1 MITFNFIAK
10 EDIYSIIPFLHLLH
24 KNIPEEILKE
34 RLDEMIEFNYK
45 CIGIF
50 DEKRLIGI
58 CGIWILVKYYVG
70 KHIEADNVI
79 ILPEYRN
86 KKIGKDLIKYIEEYA
101 KDIGCIA
108 SELNC
113 YIQNEEGK
121 RFWEQEGY
129 KAIGYHFQKNFN
141 AD

>member
-1 MITFNFIAK
+1 MITFNFIPE
-10 EDIYSIIPFLHLLH
+10 EDIYSIIPFLHILN

-34 RLDEMIEFNYK
+34 RLDEMIKYNYK

-50 DEKRLIGI
+50 DEKQLIGI

-70 KHIEADNVI
+70 KHIEPDNVI
-79 ILPEYRN
+79 ILPEYRSKN
-86 KKIGKDLIKYIEEYA
+86 IGKKLMHYIEEYA
-101 KDIGCIA
+101 KNIGCIA

-121 RFWEQEGY
+121 KFWEQEGY
-129 KAIGYHFQKNFN
+129 KAIGYHFQKTI
-141 AD
+141 